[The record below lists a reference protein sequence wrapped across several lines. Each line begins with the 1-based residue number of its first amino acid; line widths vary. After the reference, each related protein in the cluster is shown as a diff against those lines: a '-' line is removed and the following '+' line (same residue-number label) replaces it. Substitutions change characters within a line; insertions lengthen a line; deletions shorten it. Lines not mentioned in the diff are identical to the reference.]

1 MVGSLRSMSSGGA
14 LVASLDVLS
23 PMPISAS
30 NMAISFSLHKI
41 DEETMMTEIH

>member
-1 MVGSLRSMSSGGA
+1 MVGSLRSMSSVGA
-14 LVASLDVLS
+14 LVASDVLS

-41 DEETMMTEIH
+41 DEETMMSEIH